1 MLPGDILLVTGE
13 GKLSKSLVAGQK
25 IIYSKAVSSHVELC
39 LGDGVFIHSTGDS
52 GVHLTL
58 LLDEDNSSNENWRVI
73 RHKSIAGLGTETEK
87 LQKAAMYYYAQDYNK
102 VFLGAGTDYSSFCS
116 ELVAKAYSGAEI
128 EIIGGKAPSKVTP
141 AHFDKEA
148 DALVDWIDVTEEYK
162 QLLLDMKKNE
172 FPYRLAL
179 KTLSAVMDRRKVN
192 EKFRE
197 KMISKLESGT
207 SDNKVAAEK
216 FKELL
221 AGRELKFWHEKKS

>member
-1 MLPGDILLVTGE
+1 
-13 GKLSKSLVAGQK
+13 
-25 IIYSKAVSSHVELC
+25 
-39 LGDGVFIHSTGDS
+39 
-52 GVHLTL
+52 
-58 LLDEDNSSNENWRVI
+58 
-73 RHKSIAGLGTETEK
+73 
-87 LQKAAMYYYAQDYNK
+87 MYYYAQDYNK

-128 EIIGGKAPSKVTP
+128 EIIGCKAPSKVTP

-162 QLLLDMKKNE
+162 QLLLDMNKNE

-192 EKFRE
+192 EQFRE
-197 KMISKLESGT
+197 KMISKLESG
-207 SDNKVAAEK
+207 SSENKVTAEK